1 MSIVIRTANVF
12 NITNNQVLKNTL
24 FWVGEYGLIFTFLP
38 ELAA

>member
-24 FWVGEYGLIFTFLP
+24 FCVGEYGLIFTFLP
-38 ELAA
+38 ELAT